1 MAPFSRDDLQLIRAS
16 LKAAGEYR
24 DLALLNLGV
33 DTMLRA
39 SDLVRTK
46 VSTVR
51 THTGQVV
58 DAFQVRQ
65 KKTRAPVSLGITE
78 RTRQSIAALIEREG
92 KWSDDYLFTA
102 AGKPH
107 GGHLS
112 EQMLR
117 ILVKKWAILA
127 HLDPTRHSGHSLRRT
142 KAVLIY
148 RETLNPELVRQMLGH
163 RSLAH
168 TVAYLGVRGDDVSA
182 MSRKFDI

>member
-1 MAPFSRDDLQLIRAS
+1 M
-16 LKAAGEYR
+16 
-24 DLALLNLGV
+24 
-33 DTMLRA
+33 
-39 SDLVRTK
+39 
-46 VSTVR
+46 R

-65 KKTRAPVSLGITE
+65 KKTRAPVSLGLTE

-117 ILVKKWAILA
+117 IIVKKWAILA

-163 RSLAH
+163 KSLAH